1 MPQTDSVLCHSG
13 CQLVFRANLSAKILL
28 RYNPR
33 TMSLLWLPINIGQA
47 VLAALWSLVCAVA
60 AIVLSK
66 VTRSPRPG
74 LFIAKS
80 VWSPLLLVLGGVRLD
95 IHGLERID
103 PSRPYLVVANHQSWA
118 DIPVLFAALPMPILF
133 VAKQELESLPLL
145 RHYFQAVGMVFI
157 NRTDRNASRH
167 SVSQLTDRLRTGWSV
182 FSFPEGTRSI
192 DGRLQRFR
200 AATFAAALE
209 AGAPVLPVALEGPA
223 RIVPRKGFRFR
234 PGRVGVAIGEPIPTT
249 GMDAE
254 SRVALSSQAQQVVA
268 AELARL
274 RGLSDPGQVIAPPV
288 PLRPDASA

>member
-1 MPQTDSVLCHSG
+1 
-13 CQLVFRANLSAKILL
+13 
-28 RYNPR
+28 
-33 TMSLLWLPINIGQA
+33 MSLLWVPINVVQA
-47 VLAALWSLVCAVA
+47 VCAALWSLVCAIS
-60 AIVLSK
+60 AILLSK

-74 LFIAKS
+74 LFIAS
-80 VWSPLLLVLGGVRLD
+80 RVWSPVILLIGGVRLD
-95 IHGLERID
+95 IHGLERVD

-157 NRTDRNASRH
+157 NRADRSESMR
-167 SVSQLTDRLRTGWSV
+167 SVSQLTDRLRTGWCV

-200 AATFAAALE
+200 AATFAAALQ

-234 PGRVGVAIGEPIPTT
+234 PGRVGVAIGQPIATT
-249 GMDAE
+249 GMDPE
-254 SRVALSSQAQQVVA
+254 SRVALAGQAQQVVA

-274 RGLSDPGQVIAPPV
+274 RGLSDPGQVIAPPA